1 MLLAIVAT
9 EIEMAPLRQ
18 MIAGAEG
25 RDWLTL
31 VGGVG
36 LVEATLR
43 LSRFLCR
50 HNQVITGVVNFGVAG
65 AYLQPLGSRQAELL
79 DICLA
84 EREILGDF
92 GVCLPESMM
101 YLPEDLTGRITFA
114 LDQGIRLRAEE
125 ILRDRGV
132 SFLTGTFITVNGASG
147 SRARGEALRQRW
159 QGLCENME
167 GAAIARVCA
176 DFSLPLVEIRSISNM
191 VEDRQMQHWRL
202 AEACESAARAAF
214 LLLRELE
221 RE

>member
-1 MLLAIVAT
+1 MLLAIAAT

-18 MIAGAEG
+18 MIAGKEIRG
-25 RDWLTL
+25 WLTL

-36 LVEATLR
+36 PVEATLR
-43 LSRFLCR
+43 LTRFLCS
-50 HNQVITGVVNFGVAG
+50 QKQTVTGIVNFGVAG
-65 AYLQPLGSRQAELL
+65 AYLQPSGRRQAELL

-92 GVCLPESMM
+92 GVCLPEAMIH
-101 YLPEDLTGRITFA
+101 LPEDLTGRIAFE
-114 LDQGIRLRAEE
+114 LDRGIRHRSEE
-125 ILRDRGV
+125 ILQNQGV

-147 SRARGEALRQRW
+147 SRARGEDLRQRW

-167 GAAIARVCA
+167 GGAIARVCA
-176 DFSLPLVEIRSISNM
+176 EFTLPLVEIRSISNM

>member
-1 MLLAIVAT
+1 MLLAIAAT

-18 MIAGAEG
+18 MIAGQEG
-25 RDWLTL
+25 SGWLTL

-36 LVEATLR
+36 PVEATLR
-43 LSRFLCR
+43 LTRFLCR
-50 HNQVITGVVNFGVAG
+50 HNPAITGIVNFGVAG
-65 AYLQPLGSRQAELL
+65 AYLQPSGSRQAELL

-92 GVCLPESMM
+92 GVCLPEAMM

-114 LDQGIRLRAEE
+114 LDQDIRHRAEG
-125 ILRDRGV
+125 ILRDQGV

-147 SRARGEALRQRW
+147 SRSRGEAMRQRW

-191 VEDRQMQHWRL
+191 VEDRLMQHWRL
-202 AEACESAARAAF
+202 TEACETAARAAF

-221 RE
+221 RK